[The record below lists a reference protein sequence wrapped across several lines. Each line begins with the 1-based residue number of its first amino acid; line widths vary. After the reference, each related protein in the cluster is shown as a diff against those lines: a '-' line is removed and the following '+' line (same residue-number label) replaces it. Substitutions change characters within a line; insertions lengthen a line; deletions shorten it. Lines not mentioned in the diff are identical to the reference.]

1 MPTIRIL
8 AAKYAEKKMS
18 YIWDEKGWPEL
29 TWQLEGLTTALTKAA
44 HTQGRLLG
52 TMEGLG
58 FDLQS
63 EAQLRALTEDVLK
76 SSEIEGEHLPA
87 DQVRSSVARRLGLD
101 LAGLTPADR
110 EVEGVVEMMT
120 DATLNYDAP
129 LTEARLFAWHGALFP
144 TGWSGMRKITVGAW
158 RKGPVEV
165 VTGPPDKEKVHY
177 EGPPAS
183 RLAKEMDAFLQ
194 WFANPHSL
202 DPLLT
207 AGLAHFWFITLHPFD
222 DGNGRIARAL
232 ADMALARA
240 EQTSKR
246 FYSLS
251 AQIRVERNEYY
262 RMLEQSQ
269 KSSLDITTWM
279 QWFLACLNRAVEGAM
294 ARSDSVLQK
303 GRFWQRFASTKLN
316 ARQIKVLNRLLD
328 GNFEGKLTSSK
339 WAKLAKCSQDTAGR
353 DITALITLGA
363 LQKDPGGGRST
374 SYSLVLEG

>member
-1 MPTIRIL
+1 MT
-8 AAKYAEKKMS
+8 
-18 YIWDEKGWPEL
+18 YIWDQPGWPGFTWRLETL
-29 TWQLEGLTTALTKAA
+29 TAALTKAA
-44 HTQGRLLG
+44 HAQGRLLG
-52 TMEGLG
+52 AMEALG

-63 EAQLRALTEDVLK
+63 EAQLRALTDDVLK
-76 SSEIEGEHLPA
+76 SSEIEGENLPI

-101 LAGLTPADR
+101 LAGLAPADR

-120 DATLNYDAP
+120 DATLNYAEP
-129 LTEARLFAWHGALFP
+129 LTKARLFAWHAALFP

-165 VTGPPDKEKVHY
+165 VSGPVGREKVHY
-177 EGPPAS
+177 EGPPAN
-183 RLAKEMDAFLQ
+183 RLGKEMDAFLQ
-194 WFANPHSL
+194 WFANPKSP

-207 AGLAHFWFITLHPFD
+207 AGLAHFWFVTLHPFD

-240 EQTSKR
+240 EHSSKR

-262 RMLEQSQ
+262 RLLEQSQ
-269 KSSLDITTWM
+269 KNSLDITAWL
-279 QWFLACLNRAVEGAM
+279 QWFLACLHRAIEGAGD
-294 ARSDSVLQK
+294 RSDSVLQK
-303 GRFWQRFASTKLN
+303 GRFWQRFAATQMN

-328 GNFEGKLTSSK
+328 EPFEGKLTSSK

-353 DITALITLGA
+353 DITALIKMGA

-374 SYSLVLEG
+374 SYSLVTSSPSSSR